1 MNDCTIIKFIL
12 QPIVENAIIHGIL
25 NSPNKCGT
33 ITIAAKNIND
43 TLIIDVSNT
52 GAKIPEHR
60 VDSLNMTL
68 SSYVDSNGKH
78 IGLIN
83 VNNRIKLLFGEKYGI
98 YISSDDSLTTVTLTM
113 PYIQ

>member
-1 MNDCTIIKFIL
+1 
-12 QPIVENAIIHGIL
+12 
-25 NSPNKCGT
+25 
-33 ITIAAKNIND
+33 
-43 TLIIDVSNT
+43 
-52 GAKIPEHR
+52 
-60 VDSLNMTL
+60 MTL